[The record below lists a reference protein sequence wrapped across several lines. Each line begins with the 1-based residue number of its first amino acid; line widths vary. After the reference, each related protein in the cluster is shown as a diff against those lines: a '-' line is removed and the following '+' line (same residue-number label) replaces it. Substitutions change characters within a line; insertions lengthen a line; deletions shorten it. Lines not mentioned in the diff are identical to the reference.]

1 VPQTSTYALN
11 NATLHFTLVLA
22 DKGAK
27 RALLDDPTS
36 WAV

>member
-22 DKGAK
+22 DKAAK

-36 WAV
+36 PAV